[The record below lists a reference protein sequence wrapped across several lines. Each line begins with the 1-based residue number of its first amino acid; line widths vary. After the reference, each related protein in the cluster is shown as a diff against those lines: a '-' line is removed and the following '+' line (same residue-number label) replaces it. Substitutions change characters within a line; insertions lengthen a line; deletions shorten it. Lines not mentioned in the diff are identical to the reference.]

1 MSHPTTLLGP
11 SVSIP
16 RYAQVKKLNDSQ
28 KPLHSANCLWI
39 HTLQNV
45 PEGGEG
51 EREFPHSEPSGCIQF
66 PAGLMKIQN
75 VFIMWGVQIDI
86 CLSEV
91 IGYFHNVQ
99 LWLYKGETP

>member
-28 KPLHSANCLWI
+28 KPLHSANCFWF

-45 PEGGEG
+45 PEGGG
-51 EREFPHSEPSGCIQF
+51 WRREFPHSEPLGIIQF
-66 PAGLMKIQN
+66 LAGVMRVQN
-75 VFIMWGVQIDI
+75 VFIMWGVQIDK

-91 IGYFHNVQ
+91 IGYFLNTQ
-99 LWLYKGETP
+99 LWLYRGETP